1 MHVLNPLVRRRSWL
15 LALATLTALL
25 ALAAVALAQQARAQ
39 TVSDVSLS
47 LSIEEESDNI
57 VPANNNAIRVLLNA
71 SYTGDSD
78 VTFNLY
84 NVVLRVS
91 GSLEW
96 DINGRSS
103 LRLIED
109 VDNNGANGNALEV
122 GPLTSGETVALSAP
136 NRVVCTG
143 STLDGD
149 RTVRCAL
156 NAGFLGDDTLAANA
170 MDATP
175 GQPVGYTEA
184 QAGTAVTRPDDPLVG
199 DNRLDLDDV
208 NEADT
213 RITIPSGTAD
223 GTKFTISVSAKIRTG
238 ATDAD
243 ADRTLTASLP
253 VEVGTVDEVATA
265 TLTLG
270 QYRPDPEESALR
282 AFPATITHNQ
292 AAVTSVGSQSGET
305 ALILRILNG
314 GGKASAA
321 NSVAS
326 VLVTSSSGT
335 LRASA
340 NVGGCTG
347 TAGLACQIDQ
357 NRINASNA
365 DRIFIYVKHP
375 GSGKSG
381 KASVTARV
389 LSTSGTSIA
398 TDPVEITFAGPLD
411 KLTIS
416 EPTGGVLNVGTDNDN
431 RDQLTLSVTGA
442 DSSGNKVTVPSASGT
457 PNVKG
462 PGSSANVT
470 GLEICWPYRSACG
483 SPVTTGTDGTNNLIP
498 DKDGNPQVRVT
509 VNRESNNKLA
519 AGEYTLNIRAGS
531 KNASQKFTVSGDPDS
546 VVLGEPE
553 GDLNINGRL
562 SIEATVN
569 DAEGNP
575 VPDGTTIV
583 FTTQQA
589 GTVPVLVQVSASAS
603 TKAGKATGTYLV
615 VGTGT
620 GWITA
625 ASGGKSGIKLVNI
638 GAVSQAPADL
648 SDCLSI
654 TTPNT
659 FATWKGE
666 CAATST
672 ASEVLASLSGVSQIL
687 LWQNAQWLRYG
698 VVDGQEIPGSYD
710 FEITGRSIMWLGR

>member
-39 TVSDVSLS
+39 TASDVSLS
-47 LSIEEESDNI
+47 LSLQEESDNI
-57 VPANNNAIRVLLNA
+57 VPANNEAITVLLNA
-71 SYTGDSD
+71 SYTGDND
-78 VTFNLY
+78 VPFNLY

-96 DINGRSS
+96 DVNGRSS

-109 VDNNGANGNALEV
+109 VANNGANGNALEV
-122 GPLTSGETVALSAP
+122 GPLTSAEITATSVEP
-136 NRVVCTG
+136 NRVVCSA

-156 NAGFLGDDTLAANA
+156 NAGFLGDDDAVDPDAYATSATPPVDIARSA
-170 MDATP
+170 DPDATVNP
-175 GQPVGYTEA
+175 
-184 QAGTAVTRPDDPLVG
+184 
-199 DNRLDLDDV
+199 LDLDDV
-208 NEADT
+208 NEAST
-213 RITIPSGTAD
+213 AITIPSGTAN

-238 ATDAD
+238 ASDAD
-243 ADRTLTASLP
+243 SDRTLTANLP
-253 VEVGTVDEVATA
+253 VEVGEVDEVATA
-265 TLTLG
+265 TLGLG
-270 QYRPDPEESALR
+270 QYRADPEESALT

-321 NSVAS
+321 KSVAS
-326 VLVTSSSGT
+326 VLVTTSSGT

-381 KASVTARV
+381 KANVTARV

-483 SPVTTGTDGTNNLIP
+483 SPVTTGTGGANNLIP

-553 GDLNINGRL
+553 GDLNINGRIT
-562 SIEATVN
+562 IEATVN
-569 DAEGNP
+569 DAEGNA
-575 VPDGTTIV
+575 VPDGTTIT
-583 FTTQQA
+583 FNAQQA

-638 GAVSQAPADL
+638 GAVEQAPTDL

-659 FATWKGE
+659 FATWKSE
-666 CAATST
+666 CAPTST
-672 ASEVLASLSGVSQIL
+672 ASAVLASLNGVSSIL

-698 VVDGQEIPGSYD
+698 VVDGQVIPGSYD
-710 FEITGRSIMWLGR
+710 FEINGRSIMWLGR

>member
-39 TVSDVSLS
+39 TISDVSLS
-47 LSIEEESDNI
+47 LSLQEESDNI
-57 VPANNNAIRVLLNA
+57 VPANNSAITVLLSA
-71 SYTGDSD
+71 SYVGDTD

-109 VDNNGANGNALEV
+109 VTNNGADGNALEV
-122 GPLTSGETVALSAP
+122 GPLTNTEITHTELAAA
-136 NRVVCTG
+136 NRVVCG
-143 STLDGD
+143 DSTLDGD

-156 NAGFLGDDTLAANA
+156 NAGFLGDDE
-170 MDATP
+170 DADP
-175 GQPVGYTEA
+175 DAYKS
-184 QAGTAVTRPDDPLVG
+184 GTGSSAVDIERPADPLVAM
-199 DNRLDLDDV
+199 NALDLDAV

-213 RITIPSGTAD
+213 RITIPSGTAN

-243 ADRTLTASLP
+243 GDRTITANLP
-253 VEVGTVDEVATA
+253 VEVGEVDEVATA

-270 QYRPDPEESALR
+270 QYRPDPEESATR

-292 AAVTSVGSQSGET
+292 AAVSSVGSQSGET
-305 ALILRILNG
+305 ALMLRILNG

-347 TAGLACQIDQ
+347 DTAGLACQIDQ

-365 DRIFIYVKHP
+365 DKIFIYVKHP

-416 EPTGGVLNVGTDNDN
+416 EPTGGVLNVGTDDDT
-431 RDQLTLSVTGA
+431 RDQLTLSVKGE
-442 DSSGNKVTVPSASGT
+442 DKSGNKVTVPSASGT

-462 PGSSANVT
+462 PGSNANVS
-470 GLEICWPYRSACG
+470 GVSICWPLRPDCSA
-483 SPVTTGTDGTNNLIP
+483 SVTTGTGGTNNAQT

-509 VNRESNNKLA
+509 VERESNNKLA

-531 KNASQKFTVSGDPDS
+531 KNAQQKFTVSGDPDS

-553 GDLNINGRL
+553 GDLNINGRIT
-562 SIEATVN
+562 IEATVN
-569 DAEGNP
+569 DAEGNA
-575 VPDGTTIV
+575 VPDGTTIT
-583 FTTQQA
+583 FNAQQA

-638 GAVSQAPADL
+638 GAVEQAPTDL

-659 FATWKGE
+659 FATWKSE
-666 CAATST
+666 CAPTST
-672 ASEVLASLSGVSQIL
+672 ASAVLASLNGVSSIL
-687 LWQNAQWLRYG
+687 LWQNNTWLRYG
-698 VVDGQEIPGSYD
+698 VVDGQVIPGSYD
-710 FEITGRSIMWLGR
+710 FEINGRSIMWLGR